1 LPEAE
6 LYEITARVGL
16 TDRKIV
22 ERFDCYQGT
31 SAKAK
36 LSKDLFVQGVNLF
49 ARKTSSSREANS
61 HQTSSWLG

>member
-6 LYEITARVGL
+6 LYEVTAHVGL
-16 TDRKIV
+16 TDGKIM

-31 SAKAK
+31 FAKAS
-36 LSKDLFVQGVNLF
+36 LSKDLFVQGVNFF
-49 ARKTSSSREANS
+49 ARKTSPSREANS